1 MGGSSLC
8 GGLTLRCIPSHKGVS
23 LSMYAELKAKA
34 SMGISRNFHRVF
46 VGMRLSTE
54 LGRDGSLVV
63 QILAFL
69 HVQILFGRSWAV
81 QILNNSSYANNLSD
95 DNDDVVGLSGF
106 RSASVMSDSG
116 GFLNEWRQDNPCSW
130 RGVFCSSGG
139 GSDGSLVALVLI
151 TVSSGLPKGE
161 SYRATIDDAG
171 TVVPSVAGKTR
182 FAKAKITDDELQ
194 TSAAVTGQSMAP
206 AGNFALVTAG
216 SGSRGPDSVVGLGNG
231 IGSGRYK
238 VTAPMT
244 ARMEEI
250 TLGWSVNACGYES
263 LGRPIQM
270 GRPVLGITAMS
281 CFWI

>member
-1 MGGSSLC
+1 MVSVSFTNEHGSVSTLIYVSLPRDHVCLCERNFSGSNDVFDSFLNSDLLETDLAGVFPCRSKGEDRSAMGGSSLC

-130 RGVFCSSGG
+130 RGVFYYSGG
-139 GSDGSLVALVLI
+139 GSDGSLVALVYSFFFL
-151 TVSSGLPKGE
+151 
-161 SYRATIDDAG
+161 D
-171 TVVPSVAGKTR
+171 
-182 FAKAKITDDELQ
+182 
-194 TSAAVTGQSMAP
+194 
-206 AGNFALVTAG
+206 N
-216 SGSRGPDSVVGLGNG
+216 
-231 IGSGRYK
+231 
-238 VTAPMT
+238 
-244 ARMEEI
+244 
-250 TLGWSVNACGYES
+250 
-263 LGRPIQM
+263 
-270 GRPVLGITAMS
+270 
-281 CFWI
+281 